1 MKKNSRIALLL
12 TTILASFTV
21 LAACG
26 STNNDQGTVSPKAST
41 PTASQSATTTAS
53 KDKVTLKM
61 AIWDVNNDFLT
72 YLDEKVKEYTT
83 VAPNV
88 KVELETFKSDG
99 DYLQAMKVRAT
110 GNELPDIMGLKPNWL
125 HDFQEQL
132 LPLDG
137 EAYLAKNKYA
147 SKFAIDNKTYAVPM
161 MAFPELVY
169 YHPSIFKELNLQV
182 PTTWPQF
189 LDVLQKIKD
198 NGKYTPY
205 AMGGKDAWP
214 DYPFNEF
221 LPQIVSGS
229 ESYLSDIAQDDQPF
243 TEGKPFFKA
252 YKQIEQL
259 YASKVMGRDPLGI
272 SWDQATDLFTSK
284 QAAVV
289 AAGLWF
295 APTYESKVGNIDDL
309 AAFPMPYRETDSEP
323 LKIMMFTDHF
333 YGITNGSDHQEEAKA
348 FLTWF
353 FSPDVYQTY
362 IDAQKLVSTFEGVE
376 SNVPFLKT
384 FYASNQNEIFSY
396 IPGDSEYTRITNAIQ
411 LDVKAIGQDMMT
423 GKKVEDILADLNT
436 KWAKAKASK

>member
-1 MKKNSRIALLL
+1 MKRKSKVTLLL
-12 TTILASFTV
+12 TAMLASFTV
-21 LAACG
+21 ITACG
-26 STNNDQGTVSPKAST
+26 GSNEQGASSSSSPSPA
-41 PTASQSATTTAS
+41 ASQSASSSAN
-53 KDKVTLKM
+53 KEKVTLKM

-72 YLDEKVKEYTT
+72 YLDEKVKEYTA
-83 VAPNV
+83 VASNV

-147 SKFAIDNKTYAVPM
+147 DKFAIDGKVYAVPM

-169 YHPSIFKELNLQV
+169 YHPSIFQELNLQV

-189 LDVLQKIKD
+189 VDVLTKIKD
-198 NGKYTPY
+198 NSKYIPY

-229 ESYLSDIAQDDQPF
+229 ESYLSDMAKDDQPF
-243 TEGKPFFKA
+243 SEGKPFHKA

-259 YASKVMGRDPLGI
+259 YSSNVMGPDPLGI
-272 SWDQATDLFTSK
+272 SWDQATDLFSSK

-289 AAGLWF
+289 AAGSWF

-309 AAFPMPYRETDSEP
+309 AAFPMPYRESENEP
-323 LKIMMFTDHF
+323 LKLMMFTDHF
-333 YGITNGSDHQEEAKA
+333 YGITNGSDHQDEAKA

-376 SNVPFLKT
+376 SNVPFLNA
-384 FYASNQNEIFSY
+384 FFASNKNESFSY
-396 IPGDSEYTRITNAIQ
+396 IPGDAEYTRITNAIQ
-411 LDVKAIGQDMMT
+411 LDVKAIGQDMMA
-423 GKKVEDILADLNT
+423 GKKVDDILPDLND

>member
-1 MKKNSRIALLL
+1 MKKQKRVTLLL
-12 TTILASFTV
+12 TAILASFTV
-21 LAACG
+21 LTACG
-26 STNNDQGTVSPKAST
+26 GNNEKETKSTSSASPS
-41 PTASQSATTTAS
+41 ASQAPASSAN
-53 KDKVTLKM
+53 KEKVTLKM

-72 YLDEKVKEYTT
+72 YLDEKVKEYSS
-83 VAPNV
+83 VASHV

-147 SKFAIDNKTYAVPM
+147 DKFAIDGKVYAVPM

-169 YHPSIFKELNLQV
+169 YHPSIFQELNLQV

-189 LDVLQKIKD
+189 LDVLTKIKE
-198 NGKYTPY
+198 NSKYIPY

-229 ESYLSDIAQDDQPF
+229 ESYLSDIAKDDQPF
-243 TEGKPFFKA
+243 SEGKPFHKA

-259 YASKVMGRDPLGI
+259 YSSNVMGPDPLGI
-272 SWDQATDLFTSK
+272 SWDQATDLFSSK
-284 QAAVV
+284 KAAVV
-289 AAGLWF
+289 AAGSWF

-309 AAFPMPYRETDSEP
+309 AAFPMPYRETENEP
-323 LKIMMFTDHF
+323 LKLMMFTDHF
-333 YGITNGSDHQEEAKA
+333 YGITNSSDHQDEAKA
-348 FLTWF
+348 FLNWF

-362 IDAQKLVSTFEGVE
+362 IDAQKLVSTFDGVE
-376 SNVPFLKT
+376 SNVPFLNS
-384 FYASNQNEIFSY
+384 FFAGNSNEAFSY
-396 IPGDSEYTRITNAIQ
+396 IPGDAEYTRITNAIQ
-411 LDVKAIGQDMMT
+411 LDVKAIGQDMMA
-423 GKKVEDILADLNT
+423 GKKVDEILPDLNA